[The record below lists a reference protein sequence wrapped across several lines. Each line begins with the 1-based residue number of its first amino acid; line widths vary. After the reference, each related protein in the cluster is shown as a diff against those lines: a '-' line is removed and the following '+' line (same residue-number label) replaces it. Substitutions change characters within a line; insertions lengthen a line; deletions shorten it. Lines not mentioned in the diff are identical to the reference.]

1 MEGWCE
7 ILFNSVGKADPARLA
22 EAQRRLVPL
31 GESAEYIPQC
41 QFLLEHSSNSYALL
55 VGAQSLTRLITTH
68 WNSFTVRQRVDIRT
82 PPPTHSFNC
91 MI

>member
-1 MEGWCE
+1 MNAEQLVELEGWCE
-7 ILFNSVGKADPARLA
+7 ALYGNSDPARLA

-41 QFLLEHSSNSYALL
+41 QFIMEHSRNSYALL

-68 WNSFTVRQRVDIRT
+68 WNSFTVSQRVDIRV
-82 PPPTHSFNC
+82 
-91 MI
+91 